1 MLGRGPIGG
10 TLRDKI
16 ARPVSRPIGLLEAR
30 RAANDGPAPDA
41 LDLAQAIDVPLCAH
55 IVLAASAAGETL
67 MSILWTILIG
77 FIVGVVAKFIMPGN
91 KAEPSGF
98 ILTSILG
105 IVGAFVATY
114 LGQSVGW
121 YRAGES
127 AGFLGGVVGAVV
139 LLFVYGLIA
148 GRPGR
153 A

>member
-1 MLGRGPIGG
+1 MRL
-10 TLRDKI
+10 KI
-16 ARPVSRPIGLLEAR
+16 
-30 RAANDGPAPDA
+30 
-41 LDLAQAIDVPLCAH
+41 
-55 IVLAASAAGETL
+55 
-67 MSILWTILIG
+67 
-77 FIVGVVAKFIMPGN
+77 IVGLTA
-91 KAEPSGF
+91 ALC
-98 ILTSILG
+98 ILAT
-105 IVGAFVATY
+105 VVATY